1 MCANPLFPHPCRA
14 HEEANAARK
23 LTAEQ
28 RKEKKVKK
36 LKEDITDGVHI
47 AVYRC
52 VCVYIQRANTLV
64 LRYIATCLLQR
75 RSVSNLS
82 IFPSLYRIRNLQN
95 PAKKFKVEANANQL
109 YLTGTVVLH
118 KDVNLVVV
126 EGGKERKYTGKRM
139 FDVNVKCQ
147 SSIDVHYCLKKWDFY
162 NKIEPIF
169 SLLIDGSFS
178 AIL

>member
-1 MCANPLFPHPCRA
+1 MSSLYRA

-36 LKEDITDGVHI
+36 IKEDLSDGVHI

-52 VCVYIQRANTLV
+52 VIGERAHVQKQEVRPAWFKQTP
-64 LRYIATCLLQR
+64 
-75 RSVSNLS
+75 LS
-82 IFPSLYRIRNLQN
+82 SYRIRNLQN

-126 EGGKERKYTGKRM
+126 EGGR
-139 FDVNVKCQ
+139 
-147 SSIDVHYCLKKWDFY
+147 S
-162 NKIEPIF
+162 
-169 SLLIDGSFS
+169 
-178 AIL
+178 

>member
-1 MCANPLFPHPCRA
+1 MPFLYRA

-52 VCVYIQRANTLV
+52 AFVVQ
-64 LRYIATCLLQR
+64 ATCVCYNVEQGLILAP
-75 RSVSNLS
+75 NLS
-82 IFPSLYRIRNLQN
+82 LCRIRNLQN

-118 KDVNLVVV
+118 RDVNLVVV
-126 EGGKERKYTGKRM
+126 EGGKEQHT
-139 FDVNVKCQ
+139 Q
-147 SSIDVHYCLKKWDFY
+147 W
-162 NKIEPIF
+162 
-169 SLLIDGSFS
+169 
-178 AIL
+178 